1 MEISELVY
9 LFYSLYLCNRMNN
22 HKSGFVN
29 IVGSPNVG
37 KSTLMNAMLG
47 EKLSIVTSK
56 AQTTRHRILG
66 IVNEPEY
73 QVVFSDTPGVVNA
86 AYKMHEAMM
95 GYVNSS
101 LKDADILLFITDPF
115 ESEMNHKE
123 TLAKI
128 QKLQIPVFCLI
139 NKIDLVDQTKVEER
153 MAYWKEQLPNAE
165 MIPISALHT
174 FNLEKVWATILDLL
188 PESPPYFDKEEISDR
203 PVRFFVSEIIRE
215 KIFELCKKEIPYSS
229 QVEIDTYLDEE
240 NLIRIRAV
248 IIVERDSQRGI
259 IIGKGGEMLKRI
271 GTQARKDLEKFLA
284 KKVFLE
290 SFVKVDKD
298 WRMSDSKLKKY
309 GYGH

>member
-1 MEISELVY
+1 
-9 LFYSLYLCNRMNN
+9 MNN

-128 QKLQIPVFCLI
+128 QKLKIPVFCLI
-139 NKIDLVDQTKVEER
+139 NKIDLVDQAKVEER
-153 MAYWKEQLPNAE
+153 MNYWKEQLPNSE

-174 FNLEKVWATILDLL
+174 FNLEKIWATILDLL

-229 QVEIDTYLDEE
+229 QVEIDTYLDEG

-259 IIGKGGEMLKRI
+259 IIGKGGDMLKRI
-271 GTQARKDLEKFLA
+271 GTQARKDLEKFLD

>member
-1 MEISELVY
+1 
-9 LFYSLYLCNRMNN
+9 MNN

-128 QKLQIPVFCLI
+128 QKLKIPVFCLI
-139 NKIDLVDQTKVEER
+139 NKIDLVDQAKVEER
-153 MAYWKEQLPNAE
+153 MNYWQEQLPNSE

-174 FNLEKVWATILDLL
+174 FNLEKIWATILDLL

-229 QVEIDTYLDEE
+229 QVEIDTYLDEGT
-240 NLIRIRAV
+240 LIRIRAV

-259 IIGKGGEMLKRI
+259 IIGKGGDMLKRI
-271 GTQARKDLEKFLA
+271 GTQARKDLEKFLD

>member
-1 MEISELVY
+1 
-9 LFYSLYLCNRMNN
+9 MNN

-128 QKLQIPVFCLI
+128 QKLKIPVFCLI
-139 NKIDLVDQTKVEER
+139 NKIDLVDQAKVEER
-153 MAYWKEQLPNAE
+153 MDYWKEQLPNSE

-174 FNLEKVWATILDLL
+174 FNLEKIWATILELL

-203 PVRFFVSEIIRE
+203 PIRFFVSEIIRE

-229 QVEIDTYLDEE
+229 QVEIDTYLDEGT
-240 NLIRIRAV
+240 LIRIRAV

-259 IIGKGGEMLKRI
+259 IIGKGGDMLKRI
-271 GTQARKDLEKFLA
+271 GTQARKDLEKFLD

>member
-1 MEISELVY
+1 
-9 LFYSLYLCNRMNN
+9 MNN

-128 QKLQIPVFCLI
+128 QKLKIPVFCLI
-139 NKIDLVDQTKVEER
+139 NKIDLVDQAKVEER
-153 MAYWKEQLPNAE
+153 MDYWKEQLPNSE

-174 FNLEKVWATILDLL
+174 FNLEKIWATILELL

-229 QVEIDTYLDEE
+229 QVEIDTYLDEG

-259 IIGKGGEMLKRI
+259 IIGKGGDMLKRI
-271 GTQARKDLEKFLA
+271 GTQARKDLEKFLD